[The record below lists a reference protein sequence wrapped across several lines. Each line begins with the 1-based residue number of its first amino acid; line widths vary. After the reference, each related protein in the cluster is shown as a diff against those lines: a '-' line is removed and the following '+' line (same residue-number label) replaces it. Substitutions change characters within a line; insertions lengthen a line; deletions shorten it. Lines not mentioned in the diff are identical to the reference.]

1 MSLIRK
7 SLLLLALMCTASA
20 LAVVLHPTQK
30 IADQQPA
37 INLEAMIPHRF
48 GDWREVPQSYAV
60 LANPQQIELLN
71 KIYNQTLSRTYI
83 NDQGYRIMFLIAY
96 GGDQS
101 DGTQVHKPEVCY
113 PAQGFQLLNKSDAT
127 FASSFGPLLVTRVD
141 TELGQRREPITY
153 WITIGDQ
160 VVRSGIQKKM
170 IEMRYGFNGKIPD
183 GLLTRV
189 SSIDQD
195 TMHAYS
201 IHEKFINQML
211 GALTPEQRQRLAGS
225 LGKS

>member
-1 MSLIRK
+1 MNLIRK
-7 SLLLLALMCTASA
+7 SLLLLTLMCAASA

-30 IADQQPA
+30 IADQKPA
-37 INLEAMIPHRF
+37 INLEAMIPQRF
-48 GDWREVPQSYAV
+48 GDWHEVPQSLAT

-71 KIYNQTLSRTYI
+71 KIYNQTLSRTYS
-83 NDQGYRIMFLIAY
+83 NSQGYRIMFLIAY

-113 PAQGFQLLNKSDAT
+113 PAQGFQLLKKSAAT
-127 FASSFGPLLVTRVD
+127 IVLPFGSLLVTRVD
-141 TELGQRREPITY
+141 AELGQRREPITY

-160 VVRSGIQKKM
+160 VVQSGIQKKL
-170 IEMRYGFNGKIPD
+170 IEMRYGFTGKIPD

-195 TMHAYS
+195 TAHAYD
-201 IHEKFINQML
+201 IQEKFINQML
-211 GALTPEQRQRLAGS
+211 GAVTPEQRQRLAGS